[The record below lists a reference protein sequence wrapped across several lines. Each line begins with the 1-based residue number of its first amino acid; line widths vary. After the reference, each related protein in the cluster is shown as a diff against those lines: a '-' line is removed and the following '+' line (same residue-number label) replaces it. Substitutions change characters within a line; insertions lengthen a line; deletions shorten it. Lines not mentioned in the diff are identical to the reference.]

1 MPRPY
6 NRHHGTENY
15 QVETNPTFRNA
26 DIKNSAKDL
35 LAGRFHTAVMT
46 FLFYAMLSLLF
57 VRFSNA
63 LTQQVCVTLMQLS
76 GLSADS
82 SVILLLSYLIPLIVS
97 ILQNMIQMGVCL
109 FFLNI
114 ACHHNCNTFDLLY
127 GYSNQFGK
135 TFCLS
140 GVLTTLSFVALL
152 PLNYFMDQFD
162 NKLSIPMDTLV
173 FLFAIQAVLL
183 LIYFVLA
190 LSLSQVYYIALDH
203 PELSVAQILLESIK
217 IMKGQKLRLFLLNL
231 SFLPLLLLMI
241 PTLGVGLFWIL
252 PYLNMTQCLFFLH
265 LMKADVA
272 QSSYSSIKTD
282 VTQ

>member
-1 MPRPY
+1 M
-6 NRHHGTENY
+6 
-15 QVETNPTFRNA
+15 ETNPTFRNA
-26 DIKNSAKDL
+26 DIKNTAKDF
-35 LAGRFHTAVMT
+35 LAGKFHTSVMT
-46 FLFYAMLSLLF
+46 FLFYLMLSLLF
-57 VRFSNA
+57 VRFSNT

-76 GLSADS
+76 GMSADS
-82 SVILLLSYLIPLIVS
+82 SVILFLSYFIPLLVS
-97 ILQNMIQMGVCL
+97 ILRNMIQMGLCL

-140 GVLTTLSFVALL
+140 GVMTALSFVAML
-152 PLNYFMDQFD
+152 PLNYFIDQFD
-162 NKLSIPMDTLV
+162 NKLSIPTDTLV
-173 FLFAIQAVLL
+173 VLFSIQAVLL
-183 LIYFVLA
+183 LIYLVIA

-241 PTLGVGLFWIL
+241 PTLGIGLFWIL

-265 LMKADVA
+265 LMKADVE
-272 QSSYSSIKTD
+272 Q
-282 VTQ
+282 